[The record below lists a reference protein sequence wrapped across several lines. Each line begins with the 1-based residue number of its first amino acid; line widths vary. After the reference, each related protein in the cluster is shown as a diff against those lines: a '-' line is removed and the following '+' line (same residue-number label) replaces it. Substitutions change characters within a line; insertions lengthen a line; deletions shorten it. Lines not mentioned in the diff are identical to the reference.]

1 MVRRT
6 LIQKSLFA
14 GKIKSKEPR
23 QMSACREERESLRGL
38 KTYAPQPRSRK
49 TPRGGRKMAKMILTM
64 SLQVK
69 GMMGELRVGG
79 RVRKGLP

>member
-1 MVRRT
+1 
-6 LIQKSLFA
+6 
-14 GKIKSKEPR
+14 
-23 QMSACREERESLRGL
+23 
-38 KTYAPQPRSRK
+38 
-49 TPRGGRKMAKMILTM
+49 MAKMILTM